1 MSIKIIMSLMR
12 SYFGVCLRANNKK
25 QNFDENILKA
35 PWKVMVCFRV
45 LFEVNTVRQWLTMC
59 MRLRNSLKPDLNT
72 FAAIMKLSCLGKEN
86 DADSLPGLLSYN

>member
-12 SYFGVCLRANNKK
+12 SYFGVCLRANNKT

-45 LFEVNTVRQWLTMC
+45 LFEVNTVRQWLTMR
-59 MRLRNSLKPDLNT
+59 MRKKLIEAGFEYVCSHKDEMLLRKR
-72 FAAIMKLSCLGKEN
+72 K
-86 DADSLPGLLSYN
+86 